1 MNNITRLRLKKSLGG
16 AAGAMIF
23 PTIVPSSVFGKNSP
37 SNKINIGQIGC
48 GRIARGHDMPETLKL
63 DLARIIA
70 VCDLDK
76 NKVNTAKN
84 SWNIFTKKKPE
95 GQF

>member
-1 MNNITRLRLKKSLGG
+1 MGG
-16 AAGAMIF
+16 AAGAKIF

-48 GRIARGHDMPETLKL
+48 ARIARGHDMPETLKL

-76 NKVNTAKN
+76 NRVKDG
-84 SWNIFTKKKPE
+84 KKFVEDFYKE
-95 GQF
+95 ITGRAILM